1 MNTHPYSEDEQKA
14 AAAAGFTTPVP
25 DWADA
30 LTSVRLGQR
39 KLDDALPRSN
49 AVDAKAGYLM
59 LKKGVEDLHTF
70 FALRGIDFDA

>member
-1 MNTHPYSEDEQKA
+1 MNTHPYSDDEQKA
-14 AAAAGFTTPVP
+14 AEAAGFAVPVA

-49 AVDAKAGYLM
+49 VADAKAGFAM
-59 LKKGVEDLHTF
+59 LKKGVDDLHTF
-70 FALRGIDFDA
+70 FALRGLDLDA

>member
-49 AVDAKAGYLM
+49 AV
-59 LKKGVEDLHTF
+59 EDLHTF